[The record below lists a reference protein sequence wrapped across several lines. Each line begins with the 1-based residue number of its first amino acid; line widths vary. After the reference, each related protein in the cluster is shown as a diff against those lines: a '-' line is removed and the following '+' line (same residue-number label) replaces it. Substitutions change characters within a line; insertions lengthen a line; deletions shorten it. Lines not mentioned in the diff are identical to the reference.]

1 MNEEWKPVNFMNF
14 GNYYEVSNLGNV
26 RSLHSKNYHNI
37 VASYA
42 NNTTGY
48 MAVGLNA
55 DGFHKTVTVHRLV
68 ALAFIPQVE
77 GKLYVN
83 HKDENKHNNR
93 VDNLEW
99 CTQKYNVNYG
109 TARQRGSVSAL
120 NNDTD
125 KKVPVVLTKGDVT
138 QEFKSLRTASRF
150 LGVTH
155 STLALR
161 LDNPETM
168 GNVIKGWT
176 VAYKDSKR
184 VINNNFNKSV
194 KHGTDNPLHTK
205 TQEEVEALV
214 AKDRPNL
221 TMIGEFS
228 GTKKPALFR
237 CSTCGNVFRMLPY
250 SIYGSTHYNCPKCSI
265 RANAEKRTI
274 TQEDAQAKLDKYF
287 KGNLTIIDNY
297 SKMSDPCTVKC
308 NNCGKTVTKSLTT
321 LFQNIKKDNYSG
333 NGCEH
338 CAKSRNITIRNLR
351 RYNHTDDEILEALH
365 KKGLDWNLNLNA

>member
-1 MNEEWKPVNFMNF
+1 MQEVWKQVSLKPFTSI
-14 GNYYEVSNLGNV
+14 YQVSNMGRVKGTNGKVLKQQSN
-26 RSLHSKNYHNI
+26 K
-37 VASYA
+37 
-42 NNTTGY
+42 TTGY
-48 MAVGLNA
+48 LTVMLYNKGYRKN
-55 DGFHKTVTVHRLV
+55 VTVHRLV
-68 ALAFIPQVE
+68 ASAFIDNNNPD
-77 GKLYVN
+77 LLTMVN
-83 HKDENKHNNR
+83 HRDENKHNNR

-99 CTQKYNVNYG
+99 CTQKYNMNYG
-109 TARQRGSVSAL
+109 TLKERQSRSRL
-120 NNDTD
+120 NNDTI
-125 KKVPVVLTKGDVT
+125 KKIPITLIKGKKY
-138 QEFKSLRTASRF
+138 QEFKSLRAASRF

-168 GNVIKGWT
+168 NNVIKGWV

-184 VINNNFNKSV
+184 VVNNNFNKNA

-205 TQEEVEALV
+205 TQKEVEALV
-214 AKDRPNL
+214 AKARPNL
-221 TMIGEFS
+221 TMIGEFL
-228 GTKKPALFR
+228 GTKKLALFK

-250 SIYGSTHYNCPKCSI
+250 SIYGSTHYNCPKCSL
-265 RANAEKRTI
+265 RVNAEKHTI

-297 SKMSDPCTVKC
+297 SRMSDPCTVKC
-308 NNCGKTVTKSLTT
+308 NNCGKTVTKSLMT

-351 RYNHTDDEILEALH
+351 RYNHTDEEILEALH
-365 KKGLDWNLNLNA
+365 KKGLDWNLNLNV

>member
-1 MNEEWKPVNFMNF
+1 MQEVWKQVSLKPFTSI
-14 GNYYEVSNLGNV
+14 YQVSNMGRVKGTNGKVLKQQSN
-26 RSLHSKNYHNI
+26 K
-37 VASYA
+37 
-42 NNTTGY
+42 TTGY
-48 MAVGLNA
+48 LTVMLYNKGYRKN
-55 DGFHKTVTVHRLV
+55 VTVHRLV
-68 ALAFIPQVE
+68 ASAFIDNNNPD
-77 GKLYVN
+77 LLTMVN

-99 CTQKYNVNYG
+99 CTQKYNMNYG
-109 TARQRGSVSAL
+109 TLKERQSRSRL
-120 NNDTD
+120 NNDTI
-125 KKVPVVLTKGDVT
+125 KKIPITLIKGKKY
-138 QEFKSLRTASRF
+138 QEFKSLRAASRF

-161 LDNPETM
+161 LENPETM
-168 GNVIKGWT
+168 NNVIKGWV

-184 VINNNFNKSV
+184 VVNNNFNKNA

-205 TQEEVEALV
+205 TQKEVEALV
-214 AKDRPNL
+214 AKARPNL
-221 TMIGEFS
+221 TMIGEFL
-228 GTKKPALFR
+228 GTKKPALFK

-250 SIYGSTHYNCPKCSI
+250 SIYGSTHYNCPKCSL
-265 RANAEKRTI
+265 RVNAEKRTI

-297 SKMSDPCTVKC
+297 SRMSDPCTVKC
-308 NNCGKTVTKSLTT
+308 NNCGKTVTKSLMT

-351 RYNHTDDEILEALH
+351 RYNHTDEEILEALH
-365 KKGLDWNLNLNA
+365 KRD